1 MQCTVLVRVCV
12 CLVDSIL
19 VAQSI
24 NTYSTREMFL
34 VHCIYIFLRSI
45 VVKMLVLLIINR
57 HFLILDSL
65 TWDIRIRHEEIHNI
79 NRN

>member
-1 MQCTVLVRVCV
+1 M
-12 CLVDSIL
+12 DSIL

-24 NTYSTREMFL
+24 NTYNTREVFL
-34 VHCIYIFLRSI
+34 VHCIYIYLRST

-79 NRN
+79 NRYYSLCINNSYKH